1 MAEMMVG
8 EGESNNDEAGGSPM
22 WKFLKEEYDYK
33 RPKRGDIRY
42 AEVLRIDDDEIIVDI
57 GGKTE
62 GVVPSVD
69 LDRMG
74 EEAISEIEVG
84 DKVPV
89 YVLRPESADGDVIV
103 SLNMARTMEDW
114 RKAEKLF
121 EEGGVYEGT
130 VSGHNKGGL
139 LVYYGQI
146 RGFVPASQISGLS
159 RRSGHE
165 ERMEMLSSMEGREL
179 LLKVIEVDRQR
190 RRLIFSERAASRE
203 WRDQRKDELL
213 KQLQEGDI
221 RTGMVRNLC
230 DFGAFVDLGGAD
242 GLIHISELSWRRVKH
257 ARDVLKVG
265 EEVEVYVLRVDRER
279 KRIGLSLKRLQPDPW
294 QLVEEKYDVGQIVRG
309 VITNITDFGAFA
321 RIEDGIEGLVHVSE
335 LSDGDFAPRDLVRE
349 GEDLYLKVLSIDSTR
364 QRMGLSLKQAPS
376 REEIEGSDAWAEL
389 REEAAA
395 EVEPESEVEMPPAA
409 EVEPDL
415 ESLGAGVEP
424 EADLEVAATEMEPE
438 EGVPLVAEVE
448 PEADLEVAATEM
460 EPEEGVPL
468 VAEVEP
474 EADLEVAAAQMEP
487 EEGVPSVA
495 EVEAAAEEPA
505 GDVGEAEEV
514 TAFGEEQEVT
524 VEPEEPVSDV
534 EAAVELSAPQLEEEV
549 EAAPESEE
557 ESPEALESAVEAE
570 ETAEEIEPD
579 IEEQEAADEGPQLE
593 SEKMDE
599 ELAEE
604 SESSDAPDM
613 ESDEAVEIESE
624 DADASGLEDDDEDEE
639 DDEDDDDEDEE
650 DDDDEDEDDEDEGD
664 DEDEED
670 EDDDEDDDDEDEDD
684 DDDEDEDDEDE
695 GDDDDDD
702 EEDDED

>member
-1 MAEMMVG
+1 MKGEIWITMADMMVG

-121 EEGGVYEGT
+121 EEGSVYEGT

-203 WRDQRKDELL
+203 WRDQRKEELL
-213 KQLQEGDI
+213 DQLQEGDI
-221 RTGMVRNLC
+221 RTGAVRNLC

-265 EEVEVYVLRVDRER
+265 EEVEVYVLRVDRDR

-294 QLVEEKYDVGQIVRG
+294 QVVEEKYDVGQIVRG

-321 RIEDGIEGLVHVSE
+321 RIEDGIEGLIHVSE

-349 GEDLYLKVLSIDSTR
+349 GEDLYVKVLSIDSTR

-376 REEIEGSDAWAEL
+376 REEIEGSEAWADL

-395 EVEPESEVEMPPAA
+395 ESEVEVPPAA
-409 EVEPDL
+409 EAEPDL

-424 EADLEVAATEMEPE
+424 EADLEVATVEMEPE

-448 PEADLEVAATEM
+448 PEADLEVAAVEM
-460 EPEEGVPL
+460 EPEGGVPL

-474 EADLEVAAAQMEP
+474 EADLEEMEP

-495 EVEAAAEEPA
+495 EVEAAVEEPA
-505 GDVGEAEEV
+505 GEVGEAEEV
-514 TAFGEEQEVT
+514 AAFGEEQEVT
-524 VEPEEPVSDV
+524 VEPVSEM
-534 EAAVELSAPQLEEEV
+534 EAAVELSAPHIEEEV
-549 EAAPESEE
+549 EAAPEPEE
-557 ESPEALESAVEAE
+557 ESPEALESAGEAE
-570 ETAEEIEPD
+570 EPLEETEPEL
-579 IEEQEAADEGPQLE
+579 EEQEAG
-593 SEKMDE
+593 DE

-604 SESSDAPDM
+604 SESSGAPEL

-624 DADASGLEDDDEDEE
+624 DADASGLEDD
-639 DDEDDDDEDEE
+639 
-650 DDDDEDEDDEDEGD
+650 
-664 DEDEED
+664 
-670 EDDDEDDDDEDEDD
+670 EDDDEDDDD
-684 DDDEDEDDEDE
+684 DDEDEDEEND
-695 GDDDDDD
+695 DDDDDD

>member
-1 MAEMMVG
+1 MADMMVG
-8 EGESNNDEAGGSPM
+8 EGESNNEEAGGSPM

-121 EEGGVYEGT
+121 EEGGVYEGS

-165 ERMEMLSSMEGREL
+165 ERMEMLSTMEGRQL

-203 WRDQRKDELL
+203 WRDQRKEELL
-213 KQLQEGDI
+213 DQLQEGDI
-221 RTGMVRNLC
+221 RAGAVRNLC

-257 ARDVLKVG
+257 ARDVLRVG

-321 RIEDGIEGLVHVSE
+321 RIEDGIEGLIHVSE

-349 GEDLYLKVLSIDSTR
+349 GEELYVKVLSIESTR

-376 REEIEGSDAWAEL
+376 REEIEGSEAWADL
-389 REEAAA
+389 REEVAA
-395 EVEPESEVEMPPAA
+395 EVGAESEEEVSLVA
-409 EVEPDL
+409 EAEPDL
-415 ESLGAGVEP
+415 EELS
-424 EADLEVAATEMEPE
+424 
-438 EGVPLVAEVE
+438 AEVE
-448 PEADLEVAATEM
+448 PEAEEGVSLVAETEADLEEPGVEVEPEAEEDVSLVAEAEPDLEEPPTEL
-460 EPEEGVPL
+460 EPEEGVSV
-468 VAEVEP
+468 VAEVAPDLEQP
-474 EADLEVAAAQMEP
+474 EAKVD
-487 EEGVPSVA
+487 
-495 EVEAAAEEPA
+495 
-505 GDVGEAEEV
+505 EAEEIAAV
-514 TAFGEEQEVT
+514 GDEEEVKI
-524 VEPEEPVSDV
+524 EIEEPVS
-534 EAAVELSAPQLEEEV
+534 EV
-549 EAAPESEE
+549 EADIEVDEEAGEELTAPELEEDVEVAPEAEE
-557 ESPEALESAVEAE
+557 ESGEALESAADTE
-570 ETAEEIEPD
+570 ETSEELD
-579 IEEQEAADEGPQLE
+579 AGIEEQEEAEEGPELE
-593 SEKMDE
+593 AKEMDEDLSDVSGREE
-599 ELAEE
+599 ELAEGT
-604 SESSDAPDM
+604 ESSDAPEM
-613 ESDEAVEIESE
+613 ESDEDIETESE
-624 DADASGLEDDDEDEE
+624 DSDALGLEDDD
-639 DDEDDDDEDEE
+639 DDDD
-650 DDDDEDEDDEDEGD
+650 
-664 DEDEED
+664 
-670 EDDDEDDDDEDEDD
+670 DDDEDDDDDDEDD
-684 DDDEDEDDEDE
+684 DDDDDYDEDDDDYDE
-695 GDDDDDD
+695 GDDDD
-702 EEDDED
+702 EEA